1 MKVLAVIPARG
12 GSKGIPLKNIKMLGG
27 KPLLGYTIEEAKKS
41 KFIDRLVVSTDHS
54 EISELARSQ
63 DVEVIIRPTHL
74 ATDEAS
80 TESALIHVLDTLDNG
95 YRPDYVV
102 TLEPTSPLRTA
113 ALIDRC
119 IERCISGDSDSVITL
134 KETRECLGRLA
145 EGGRFEYLSK
155 NQPRRR
161 QDREPLFF
169 ESGTV
174 YVTKTEVLLKRNSV
188 LGENIIGVVVDGDEA
203 IDINTP
209 ADFAIAEAVL
219 EWKRKEGEG
228 ND

>member
-12 GSKGIPLKNIKMLGG
+12 GSKSIPLKNIKMLGG
-27 KPLLGYTIEEAKKS
+27 KPLLGYTIDEAKKS
-41 KFIDRLVVSTDHS
+41 KYIDRLVVSTDHS
-54 EISELARSQ
+54 KISELARSQ
-63 DVEVIIRPTHL
+63 DVEVITRPRHL
-74 ATDEAS
+74 ATDKAS
-80 TESALIHVLDTLDNG
+80 TESALIHVLDTLNNG

-102 TLEPTSPLRTA
+102 TLEPTSPLRTVG
-113 ALIDRC
+113 LIDRC
-119 IERCISGDSDSVITL
+119 IAKCISSDCDSVITV
-134 KETRECLGRLA
+134 KETRECLGRMD
-145 EGGRFEYLSK
+145 GDKYSYLIK
-155 NQPRRR
+155 GQPRRR

-174 YVTKTEVLLKRNSV
+174 YVTKTEVLLNRNSV

-209 ADFAIAEAVL
+209 ADFAIAEAML